1 MFGFLLK
8 VKQLSR
14 RLRNS
19 MIRTDSIDITQMRRS
34 LLDIA
39 VEEYRMRAVLLN
51 IRYIRQAID

>member
-14 RLRNS
+14 RFRNS
-19 MIRTDSIDITQMRRS
+19 LIRSDSIDITQMRRS